1 MPVRRPAPPPDVQQC
16 YTAAGRAVRRR
27 PVSRQSRSGTP
38 RACVTNVEWGV
49 VERMAQDDGSGCFTI
64 GVFAD
69 ASWASRGLEALARDG
84 FEPEMLSIVAKES
97 PETMALVERT
107 FGAPPD
113 DGEVDVH
120 RLGRVL
126 AHGSLVSALQGADE
140 GLVRVG
146 LAATIRR
153 AGFQA
158 HDGFIFE
165 TLTARGGVLVGIDS
179 EPRAAD
185 ALALLHAYGGGNAAI
200 GAWTG
205 RV

>member
-1 MPVRRPAPPPDVQQC
+1 
-16 YTAAGRAVRRR
+16 
-27 PVSRQSRSGTP
+27 
-38 RACVTNVEWGV
+38 
-49 VERMAQDDGSGCFTI
+49 MAQDDESGCFTI

-84 FEPEMLSIVAKES
+84 FEPGMLSIVARET
-97 PETMALVERT
+97 PEAASLVERT
-107 FGAPPD
+107 FGERAGG
-113 DGEVDVH
+113 GELDLRGV
-120 RLGRVL
+120 GRVL
-126 AHGSLVSALQGADE
+126 AHGTLVGALQGEDQ
-140 GLVRVG
+140 GLARTG
-146 LAATIRR
+146 LAATLRR

-165 TLTARGGVLVGIDS
+165 TLTARGGVLVAIDS

-200 GAWTG
+200 GAWSG